1 MSNCHDCNHCKHE
14 LLTLWKITTV
24 LSYNLREHI
33 RCLDS
38 GHYNKNRRRRLLEV
52 LDYLELQLMR
62 IENGVLKR
70 ELRLLRAGEDELPK
84 LMREL
89 QEN

>member
-14 LLTLWKITTV
+14 LMTLWKLATV
-24 LSYNLREHI
+24 VDYNLRELI
-33 RCLDS
+33 RCLDK
-38 GHYNKNRRRRLLEV
+38 GYYNKNRRRRLLEV
-52 LDYLELQLMR
+52 LDYLERHLSR
-62 IENGVLKR
+62 VENGVLQR